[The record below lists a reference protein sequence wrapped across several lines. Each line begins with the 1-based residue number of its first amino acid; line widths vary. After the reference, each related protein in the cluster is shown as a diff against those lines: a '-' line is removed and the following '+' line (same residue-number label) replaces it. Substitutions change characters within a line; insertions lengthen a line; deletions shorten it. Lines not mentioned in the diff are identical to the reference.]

1 MGPYIYRARQNI
13 FQFRGCNAK
22 NCSKIFFLRSKHHVC
37 LKLRNLNHLVIRG
50 EQSWHN
56 IAAWLNN
63 LNFQPLS
70 QDYQC
75 SKFLHTIVSNVFVP
89 SRSLPD
95 PTFKHKLLLPQS
107 ICPLPNYCSRHNY
120 LCYEIVSEPVLV
132 FTAQPNFFYGGI
144 WRNGSAP
151 AAE

>member
-1 MGPYIYRARQNI
+1 MFMWPYIYRARQNI
-13 FQFRGCNAK
+13 FQFHGCNAK

-50 EQSWHN
+50 ELSWHN
-56 IAAWLNN
+56 ISAWLNN

-75 SKFLHTIVSNVFVP
+75 STYLHTIVSNVFVL
-89 SRSLPD
+89 SGFLPD
-95 PTFKHKLLLPQS
+95 PTIEHKMLLPQAIYS
-107 ICPLPNYCSRHNY
+107 LPNYRSRHNY

-132 FTAQPNFFYGGI
+132 FIA
-144 WRNGSAP
+144 
-151 AAE
+151 